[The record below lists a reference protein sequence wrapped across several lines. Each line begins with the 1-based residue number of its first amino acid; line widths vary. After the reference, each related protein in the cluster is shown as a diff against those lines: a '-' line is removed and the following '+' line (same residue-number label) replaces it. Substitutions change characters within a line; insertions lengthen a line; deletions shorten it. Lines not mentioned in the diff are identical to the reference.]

1 MERLRHIP
9 FSPSGSNHVSFLLVL
24 WRPFGFSREDGVGEN
39 DEFAGDGY
47 DGAQVILSVL
57 TQAGVER
64 GEIRIVP
71 GCRKR
76 AHEQALSQAFA
87 TTLDAASAVIFSAI
101 VVIGCDAGKGGDL
114 GAAG

>member
-1 MERLRHIP
+1 MASLHLLLLPNFYRERGAATIL
-9 FSPSGSNHVSFLLVL
+9 FSPAGSNHVSFLLVL

-71 GCRKR
+71 
-76 AHEQALSQAFA
+76 
-87 TTLDAASAVIFSAI
+87 
-101 VVIGCDAGKGGDL
+101 
-114 GAAG
+114 